1 MIKSNPFIRRF
12 KLWTWL
18 LLVLIV
24 LISYV
29 TLFQPYKTALE
40 TMTLENYVLISK
52 ASVSTVDQFI
62 LRSHENANN
71 FSHSLI
77 EHDPLK
83 DYLDGKLTLD
93 ELKKISADGFLYEAS
108 KQPHLIAGARL
119 LFGSVNATI
128 GSEYLPALLSQR
140 NSYDSNHVQTA
151 FLTSRETPG
160 LFLAVPL
167 MTNGMIY
174 GYDLIL
180 YDLAGLSG
188 PLNRQNMNFSFVDQ
202 SQQESLFDAGAELHE
217 AGGVLLYD
225 NGWYTGFTLPING
238 TNQAL
243 HVSASN
249 DVLYERVD
257 DIILLNLLGFALAVG
272 AMLFLSNRFIVFHVR
287 HLMAHAE
294 KSKETYKN
302 IANRDQLTGTFS
314 RRYLEEWKISNAPLS
329 LLELTHFVLAM
340 VDVNDLKVI
349 NDNFGHKTGDLALK
363 YVADTMGRMLR
374 SEDVIIRYG
383 GDEFLVI
390 LTSCTTD
397 EADHIFNRVN
407 QALQLDQPFEFPLS
421 ISYGIE
427 NLTKVELMD
436 EAIHAADE
444 KMYALKMKNRAAFA

>member
-1 MIKSNPFIRRF
+1 MIKSSPFIRRF
-12 KLWTWL
+12 KAWTWML
-18 LLVLIV
+18 LLLIV
-24 LISYV
+24 LITYV
-29 TLFQPYKTALE
+29 TLFQPYRSALE
-40 TMTLENYVLISK
+40 KITLENYVLISK

-62 LRSHENANN
+62 LRSHESAGN
-71 FSHSLI
+71 FSHALV
-77 EHDPLK
+77 EHTTLD
-83 DYLDGKLTLD
+83 DYLNGKLSMD

-108 KQPHLIAGARL
+108 QQPHLIAAARL

-140 NSYDSNHVQTA
+140 NDFDSNHVQTI
-151 FLTSRETPG
+151 FLTGRETPG
-160 LFLAVPL
+160 LFVAVPL
-167 MTNGMIY
+167 MTSGMIY
-174 GYDLIL
+174 GYDLIM
-180 YDLAGLSG
+180 YDLTALAE
-188 PLNRQNMNFSFVDQ
+188 PLNRNNMTFSFVDL
-202 SQQESLFDAGAELHE
+202 SQQNSLFDAEAKLKE
-217 AGGVLLYD
+217 AGGVTLYD
-225 NGWYTGFTLPING
+225 NGWYTGFVLPING

-243 HVSASN
+243 HVSTSN
-249 DVLYERVD
+249 EILYERVE
-257 DIILLNLLGFALAVG
+257 DIILMNLLGFALAVG
-272 AMLFLSNRFIVFHVR
+272 VVLFLSNRFIVYHVR

-294 KSKETYKN
+294 KSKEKYMD

-314 RRYLEEWKISNAPLS
+314 RRYLEEWKVSNAPLS

-390 LTSCTTD
+390 LTSCSES
-397 EADHIFNRVN
+397 EADHIFTRINH
-407 QALQLDQPFEFPLS
+407 ALGADQPFDFPLS

-436 EAIHAADE
+436 EVIHAADE
-444 KMYALKMKNRAAFA
+444 KMYALKMKNRAVFV